1 MKRTPSTMLQHA
13 KKVTLFDDVVLQVQN
28 LIHEGSLRPGDRLPP
43 ERELALQLGVSR
55 NTLREALKALKLIG
69 VLEVSQGGGTFVN
82 ESLNSNLF
90 ASSTKFMSLVET
102 TEILNLVEARKA
114 IESATT
120 FYAAERADLSDMDK
134 MEKFM
139 ILTKDNYKDT
149 ELFTKYDSQF
159 HLQIATASKNPF
171 LVNLLKAIR
180 EPLLREMVKTHLS
193 LPPFTAVQDHA
204 NIFNFIKAKDSK
216 RSAEAMNLHLEKI
229 EAIVRASFQGK

>member
-1 MKRTPSTMLQHA
+1 MLKHA
-13 KKVTLFDDVVLQVQN
+13 KKVTLFDDVVLQMQT
-28 LIHEGSLRPGDRLPP
+28 LIQEGSLKPGYRLPP

-82 ESLNSNLF
+82 ENLNSNLV
-90 ASSTKFMSLVET
+90 ASSIKFISLVEAA
-102 TEILNLVEARKA
+102 EIINLVEARKT
-114 IESATT
+114 IESATA
-120 FYAAERADLSDMDK
+120 FYAAERADLSDLDK

-139 ILTKDNYKDT
+139 VLTKENYEDT

-171 LVNLLKAIR
+171 LLNLLKAIR

-204 NIFNFIKAKDSK
+204 NIFSAIKAKDSK